1 MKNRDNYV
9 YHHWKCNL
17 LSYPIRSVQNN
28 PKSNYNFISRFIE
41 FMLDWERNE
50 MPEYMD
56 IAFNSERSIEV
67 GATFSG

>member
-1 MKNRDNYV
+1 MCIIIGNVIY
-9 YHHWKCNL
+9 CL
-17 LSYPIRSVQNN
+17 IPN
-28 PKSNYNFISRFIE
+28 PKYNYNFISRFIE

-67 GATFSG
+67 DATLSG